1 MSIDIKE
8 KVKERYGKI
17 ALVGNTDSC
26 CMPST
31 SSSSCCGGSSSSDS
45 NTRIDITRGFYLY
58 YLLSKILDMILK
70 N

>member
-31 SSSSCCGGSSSSDS
+31 SSSSCCGGSSSGDS
-45 NTRIDITRGFYLY
+45 NTRIAITRGFIFFIFCQKYW
-58 YLLSKILDMILK
+58 I
-70 N
+70 